1 MCVVNAILMCFYGS
15 GFVERFEKKK
25 IIIDFVT
32 NFMFIENY

>member
-15 GFVERFEKKK
+15 GFVERFKKK

>member
-25 IIIDFVT
+25 IIDFVT

>member
-15 GFVERFEKKK
+15 GFAERFEKK